1 MVSPTLEASANGSA
15 HLDVSKRP
23 PSTSSRPSSSRSS
36 DPGER
41 LLQSPKPQLPAAG
54 LQAKLGKK
62 TNNAQEIRAKALEGE
77 FKVKH
82 LGLLGVLAWIL

>member
-15 HLDVSKRP
+15 HLDVSKWP

-41 LLQSPKPQLPAAG
+41 RLQSPKPQLPAG

-62 TNNAQEIRAKALEGE
+62 TNNAQEIRTKALEGE

-82 LGLLGVLAWIL
+82 FGLLGVLAWIL

>member
-15 HLDVSKRP
+15 NLDASKRP
-23 PSTSSRPSSSRSS
+23 ASSSRPSSSRSS
-36 DPGER
+36 ELGDRRVP
-41 LLQSPKPQLPAAG
+41 SPKPPQIPAV
-54 LQAKLGKK
+54 LQSRLGKK
-62 TNNAQEIRAKALEGE
+62 STNVQELRLKALEGD